1 MGLRCIFVDMIETIA
16 HKGLRLLWEKDD
28 PSKLPAAQVDK
39 IRRILSALDTIKT
52 LDPLRQIPG
61 YKLHSLTGD
70 LKGFW
75 AVTVTGNY
83 RIIFRFE
90 NENAYD
96 VEYTDYH

>member
-1 MGLRCIFVDMIETIA
+1 MIETIA

-28 PSKLPAAQVDK
+28 PSKLPAAQVAK

-90 NENAYD
+90 NENAYVVD
-96 VEYTDYH
+96 YIDYH